1 MASSGTIKS
10 WVLNTGSISGNSC
23 KGAYYSFEWSSQSA
37 GAGVTLVSWNLYGRG
52 RTSSPTKLENG
63 IHLDV
68 VANGT
73 TTRLYTLDD
82 SDGTAQTSFKNYLRT
97 SGSFYVYHGSDGSGS
112 FTINMNVKIYTGT
125 WHYTSETAYLDA
137 NYLPTYT
144 VTQYHYYE
152 HVRNGWTHFNTT
164 TDTRTSGTGFAPY
177 NVSAPTGYYA
187 GNNYTYYRSSDS
199 ASLGSGTVGT
209 NSFTVD
215 QNITVHVH
223 YYPNS
228 YPYDMNI
235 YLPNGDQPYTTG
247 TAGSVEFSINGGSYV
262 RAYNEQASS
271 YPYDSSFHFRNFT
284 PGTGLYL
291 SSTGGLTANSDG
303 TWSGTQPAE
312 TINHNFYT
320 SYATY
325 TNYIVHWKYVG
336 TGGDNGDGSL
346 KNMGTTSFTGTYGSA
361 VTIPSDHIQSYPG
374 YSHNSV
380 AGSYW
385 GTSSW
390 GGKTIGTTFT
400 QPAGSV
406 NIEYYYYPNDC
417 VLDIVNGI
425 INSSS
430 TDTIEAAGTCDVYI
444 NGSLVGQ
451 GVTDWYESYPYGTTY
466 EIKNIQPK
474 PGYIYCG
481 PYDCANSGTLTG
493 DITGWQIFE
502 GITYNV
508 WYNGNGASSGSVQY
522 SSHQYGI
529 AKKLNAN
536 AFSRSYTV
544 TYDANGGTCSKTSDT
559 GTSTFAGWATSCRGS
574 AVYSDQQTVSNLR
587 TIDTYHPFNLFAKW
601 SGGSFTLPTPTR
613 TGYTFRGWK
622 PSNPTIDDIYIQ
634 DAYSKSLC
642 IGDFSVHFY
651 SYDDMDEQYEGGRY
665 YETFVAYDYLPDAS
679 GNIVPVIY
687 KTHTWNDEGELNEPY
702 LPDFEEPFYYV
713 GKETVNGVTYDVW
726 RKSYNTN
733 DSMYCSVYTDEIVH
747 TDGGP
752 AFTGSYLPCAN
763 ITLKATWTPDY
774 IIQFNGNGHTGGSL
788 PTTIQKS
795 GTSTATVMGDIGSS
809 VPTRTG
815 YVFRGWSASST
826 YGTKRIAYSTSTGGD
841 ADYSGT
847 SATIATSSWTYAT
860 YCTNTGGNASSTTL
874 TLYAQW
880 EKSQYTVTYNANG
893 GTSST
898 LPANQTKTHD
908 VTLTLSNTKPTRAD
922 STTTYTVTLKIND
935 GSNATYSTRTATR
948 TTRYTFSKWN
958 TASGGTG
965 TNYSAGGS
973 YTANANVTLYAQWSS
988 SASTT
993 TVTLPTPTRTG
1004 YTFRGWSTS
1013 NTSTSGTT
1021 GSYTPIRNVTL
1032 YAIWAKNQITV
1043 NLRKDDGAWSASN
1056 KVVSLIQSG
1065 NVVESLTA
1073 SSGSAVVF
1081 SSGTYSGTYQV
1092 RVTGYSANYTSS
1104 SFTATY
1110 TSSQTIN
1117 FYTLTCVA
1125 GTGISSASGSGVYYS
1140 GESASITATVR
1151 TGYTWSSWSDGNTAR
1166 SRTIRV
1172 NSMQGLTA
1180 NATPNSYTVQYR
1192 STYGTGSTASS
1203 SHTYDINKALTSN
1216 GFSRTGYT
1224 FLGWST
1230 SPTATSATYTNGQ
1243 SVKNLSS
1250 TNGATV
1256 TLYAVWKLNATWDPT
1271 LKVYNTTTDVSSVA
1285 FGTRMVL
1292 TLNTSPSGTFPRYR
1306 IVTKIG
1312 STVISDTQG
1321 TTETY
1326 NNITIPESSLS
1337 NVSSMSSS
1345 YTCYV
1350 VVYAIDAAGT
1360 SVLNKTFTFT
1370 HTLTEASKPTLTVTT
1385 ELVDLTGICPGK
1397 ELGRYTKLLIKPSI
1411 QFKYGAVLNEY
1422 EIFDPTGKSVYLT
1435 QVQNPSNYTT
1445 ASLDLSAFSGYYSTS
1460 NPKLS
1465 WTVKVWD
1472 SRGQEASATVTQSV
1486 KYNIPADVH
1495 AYVPYIW
1502 SGSAWV
1508 KYTPEI
1514 ASSNSINSSDI
1525 YVPFIKD

>member
-23 KGAYYSFEWSSQSA
+23 VGAYYSFEWSSQSA

-52 RTSSPTKLENG
+52 RTSTPKKLENG

-82 SDGTAQTSFKNYLRT
+82 SNGTEQTSFNNYLRT

-112 FTINMNVKIYTGT
+112 FTINMNVMIYTGS

-152 HVRNGWTHFNTT
+152 HVRNSWQHFNTT
-164 TDTRTSGTGFAPY
+164 TDYVTHGNWFAPY
-177 NVSAPTGYYA
+177 HVSAPTGYYA
-187 GNNYTYYRSSDS
+187 GAPFNYYN
-199 ASLGSGTVGT
+199 ASHAGIGSGSVGT
-209 NSFTVD
+209 NGFTVD
-215 QNITVHVH
+215 QNIIVHVH

-228 YPYDMNI
+228 YAYNFNI
-235 YLPNGDQPYTTG
+235 LLPDGSEPCTTG
-247 TAGSVEFSINGGSYV
+247 AAGSIECSINGG
-262 RAYNEQASS
+262 AYSRIFNEAASS
-271 YPYDSSFHFRNFT
+271 YPYDSTFHFINFT
-284 PGTGLYL
+284 PGTGLYGTGI
-291 SSTGGLTANSDG
+291 TGGSWNSDG
-303 TWSGTQPAE
+303 SYSATMGTDGLNITVSTGYQ
-312 TINHNFYT
+312 
-320 SYATY
+320 TY

-336 TGGDNGDGSL
+336 TGGDNSDGSY

-374 YSHNSV
+374 YSHDSV

-390 GGKTIGTTFT
+390 SGKTIGTTFT

-406 NIEYYYYPNDC
+406 NIDYYYYPNDC
-417 VLDIVNGI
+417 VLDIVNGK
-425 INSSS
+425 INGTA
-430 TDTIEAAGTCDVYI
+430 TDTIEPAGTCDVYI

-451 GVTDWYESYPYGTTY
+451 GVTNWYQSYPYGTTY

-474 PGYIYCG
+474 PGYFYIG
-481 PYDCANSGTLTG
+481 PDSCSNSGTLTS

-502 GITYNV
+502 GLYYDV
-508 WYNGNGASSGSVQY
+508 AYNGNGASSGSASR

-529 AKKLNAN
+529 AKKLSPNG
-536 AFSRSYTV
+536 FTRSYTV

-559 GTSTFAGWATSCRGS
+559 GTSTFAGWSTSCRGS
-574 AVYSDQQTVSNLR
+574 AVYSDEQSVSNLR
-587 TIDTYHPFNLFAKW
+587 TINTYHPFNLFAKW

-642 IGDFSVHFY
+642 IGDFNVHFY
-651 SYDDMDEQYEGGRY
+651 VYDDMDEQYEGGRSND
-665 YETFVAYDYLPDAS
+665 EFVSYDYLPDAS

-687 KTHTWNDEGELNEPY
+687 KTCTYKDDGCNEPY
-702 LPDFEEPFYYV
+702 LPDFEEPFYYI
-713 GKETVNGVTYDVW
+713 GKETVNGATYDVW

-752 AFTGSYLPCAN
+752 AVTGSYLPCAN

-788 PTTIQKS
+788 PATIQKS

-826 YGTKRIAYSTSTGGD
+826 YSTKRIAYSTSAGGD

-880 EKSQYTVTYNANG
+880 EKNQYTVTYNANG

-898 LPANQTKTHD
+898 LPANQTKIHD
-908 VTLTLSNTKPTRAD
+908 LTLTLSNTKPTRAD
-922 STTTYTVTLKIND
+922 STTTYTVTYNANGGTSSV
-935 GSNATYSTRTATR
+935 GSATATR

-965 TNYSAGGS
+965 TDYSAGGS

-993 TVTLPTPTRTG
+993 AVTLPTPTRTG

-1013 NTSTSGTT
+1013 STSTSGTT

-1073 SSGSAVVF
+1073 NSGSSVVF

-1172 NSMQGLTA
+1172 NSMWGLTA
-1180 NATPNSYTVQYR
+1180 NATANSYTIQYL

-1203 SHTYDINKALTSN
+1203 SHTYDSSKALTSN

-1230 SPTATSATYTNGQ
+1230 SSTATSATYTNGQ

-1256 TLYAVWKLNATWDPT
+1256 KLYAVWQLSATWDPT
-1271 LKVYNTTTDVSSVA
+1271 LKVYNTTTDVTSVS

-1292 TLNTSPSGTFPRYR
+1292 TLNVSPTGTFPRYR
-1306 IVTKIG
+1306 IITKIG
-1312 STVISDTQG
+1312 SRTISDTNG
-1321 TTETY
+1321 TAESY
-1326 NNITIPESSLS
+1326 NNISIPESSLS
-1337 NVSSMSSS
+1337 SVSSMSSS
-1345 YTCYV
+1345 YNCSV
-1350 VVYAIDAAGT
+1350 VVYAIDDAGAT
-1360 SVLNKTFTFT
+1360 ALSKTFTFT
-1370 HTLTEASKPTLTVTT
+1370 HTLTSSAKPTLTVTT

-1397 ELGRYTKLLIKPSI
+1397 ELGRYTQVLIKPSVNL
-1411 QFKYGAVLNEY
+1411 KYGAGFTN
-1422 EIFDPTGKSVYLT
+1422 ITITDPKGTKVVNSGTLA
-1435 QVQNPSNYTT
+1435 NYTT
-1445 ASLDLSAFSGYYSTS
+1445 ATLDLDNFSGYYTAS
-1460 NPKLS
+1460 NPQLT
-1465 WTVKVWD
+1465 WTVSVSD
-1472 SRGQEASATVTQSV
+1472 QRRQSASKTVTIPV
-1486 KYNIPADVH
+1486 THHIPADVH

-1514 ASSNSINSSDI
+1514 ASSSSISSSDI

>member
-144 VTQYHYYE
+144 VSYNA
-152 HVRNGWTHFNTT
+152 NGGSGAPGAQTKTYGTNLTLTTSTPSSPAATTSTGTITVSYNANGGSSTPSAGTGTYTNTT
-164 TDTRTSGTGFAPY
+164 TYPFSHWNTASNNTGTTYYSGGTYSANSSATLYAQWGSSTSRTSNPTIKTSAAISRTATSSTGYKVTFNVPAGASSVSPITSTILNTYGFAGWNTNSSGTGTAY
-177 NVSAPTGYYA
+177 SANT
-187 GNNYTYYRSSDS
+187 NYTFSSNVTLYAKWTTTSTPQAITLPAGPSRSSVS
-199 ASLGSGTVGT
+199 SGT
-209 NSFTVD
+209 
-215 QNITVHVH
+215 
-223 YYPNS
+223 
-228 YPYDMNI
+228 
-235 YLPNGDQPYTTG
+235 YT
-247 TAGSVEFSINGGSYV
+247 
-262 RAYNEQASS
+262 
-271 YPYDSSFHFRNFT
+271 
-284 PGTGLYL
+284 
-291 SSTGGLTANSDG
+291 
-303 TWSGTQPAE
+303 
-312 TINHNFYT
+312 
-320 SYATY
+320 
-325 TNYIVHWKYVG
+325 
-336 TGGDNGDGSL
+336 
-346 KNMGTTSFTGTYGSA
+346 
-361 VTIPSDHIQSYPG
+361 
-374 YSHNSV
+374 
-380 AGSYW
+380 
-385 GTSSW
+385 
-390 GGKTIGTTFT
+390 
-400 QPAGSV
+400 
-406 NIEYYYYPNDC
+406 
-417 VLDIVNGI
+417 
-425 INSSS
+425 
-430 TDTIEAAGTCDVYI
+430 
-444 NGSLVGQ
+444 
-451 GVTDWYESYPYGTTY
+451 
-466 EIKNIQPK
+466 
-474 PGYIYCG
+474 
-481 PYDCANSGTLTG
+481 
-493 DITGWQIFE
+493 
-502 GITYNV
+502 ITYN
-508 WYNGNGASSGSVQY
+508 
-522 SSHQYGI
+522 
-529 AKKLNAN
+529 AN
-536 AFSRSYTV
+536 S
-544 TYDANGGTCSKTSDT
+544 GTCSKTSDSAAVT
-559 GTSTFAGWATSCRGS
+559 KSYAFLGWANVYGS
-574 AVYSDQQTVSNLR
+574 GDHSAGSSYTPEVAQSLYSQWAEGYQATTV
-587 TIDTYHPFNLFAKW
+587 
-601 SGGSFTLPTPTR
+601 TLPTPTR
-613 TGYTFRGWK
+613 TNYTFRGWK
-622 PSNPTIDDIYIQ
+622 LTTPLISADVISNSSTNQLVSGAVLALGYDYLDNVSSG
-634 DAYSKSLC
+634 AYHSE
-642 IGDFSVHFY
+642 DEFVAY
-651 SYDDMDEQYEGGRY
+651 SYDTNNVGNLVPILYATNMDAPYLEP
-665 YETFVAYDYLPDAS
+665 DY
-679 GNIVPVIY
+679 V
-687 KTHTWNDEGELNEPY
+687 EPY
-702 LPDFEEPFYYV
+702 YYV
-713 GKETVNGVTYDVW
+713 GKSTYNSKQCDVW
-726 RKSYNTN
+726 RLITEDDDGYFTWNGSGKAF
-733 DSMYCSVYTDEIVH
+733 VYTNVIVQDETTFSAGATFRPV
-747 TDGGP
+747 
-752 AFTGSYLPCAN
+752 GSV
-763 ITLKATWTPDY
+763 TLTAQWTPQY
-774 IIQFNGNGHTGGSL
+774 IIQFDGNGHTGGTL
-788 PTTIQKS
+788 PSTIKKD
-795 GTSTATVMGDIGSS
+795 GTSTSVTMGDISNS

-826 YGTKRIAYSTSTGGD
+826 YSTKRVAYSTSAGGD

-948 TTRYTFSKWN
+948 TTKYTFSKWN

-993 TVTLPTPTRTG
+993 AVTLPTPTRTGYTFKGWSTSDTGSSGTTGSYTPTGNVTLYATWQINTWTVSYNANGGTSSSVPANQTKTYGTALTLSSTKPTRSNSTTTYTVTYNVNGGSSSHSAGTATKTTTYTFSKWNTASNGSGTDYAAGASYTANAAVTLYAQWSGSSSTTSVTLPTPTRTG

-1013 NTSTSGTT
+1013 STASSGTT
-1021 GSYTPIRNVTL
+1021 GSYTPTSSVTL
-1032 YAIWAKNQITV
+1032 YATWAKNQITV
-1043 NLRKDDGAWSASN
+1043 NLNKDGGAWSSSG
-1056 KVVSLIQSG
+1056 KVVSLLQSG
-1065 NVVESLTA
+1065 SVVETLTA
-1073 SSGSAVVF
+1073 SSGSSVVF
-1081 SSGTYSGTYQV
+1081 SSGTYSGSYQV
-1092 RVTGYSANYTSS
+1092 RVTGYSANYTSGT
-1104 SFTATY
+1104 FTATY

-1117 FYTLTCVA
+1117 FYTLTCSA
-1125 GTGISSASGSGVYYS
+1125 GTGITSASGSGVYYS
-1140 GESASITATVR
+1140 GESASITASVK
-1151 TGYTWSSWSDGNTAR
+1151 TGYTWGKWSDGNTTR
-1166 SRTIRV
+1166 SRTITV
-1172 NSMQGLTA
+1172 SGKTTLTA
-1180 NATPNSYTVQYR
+1180 SATANTYTIQYL

-1203 SHTYDINKALTSN
+1203 SHTYDTSKALTSN

-1230 SPTATSATYTNGQ
+1230 SSTATSATYTNGQ

-1256 TLYAVWKLNATWDPT
+1256 KLYAVWKLNATWDPT

-1445 ASLDLSAFSGYYSTS
+1445 APLDLSAFSGYYSTS
-1460 NPKLS
+1460 DPKLS
-1465 WTVKVWD
+1465 WVVKVWD
-1472 SRGQEASATVTQSV
+1472 SRGQEASTTVTQAV
-1486 KYNIPADVH
+1486 KYNIPSDVH

-1514 ASSNSINSSDI
+1514 ASSSSINSSDI